1 MSVCLFFRP
10 CVWLYVDQSVCLCVC
25 PYVCQSA
32 RLSVCLSIYPCL
44 SVCTSVCLFDCKSFC
59 LSIQFVDACPSI
71 RPFVCLSIPLFV
83 RLSIHQFDIY
93 SKPLLKPQ
101 YTYNKPCFETAYLSE
116 NAKIIVWL
124 KSSSKCCHFW
134 ATFSEENH
142 CQKIFLNIRIRI
154 FLEFLSLASLSSQV

>member
-1 MSVCLFFRP
+1 MSVCLFFRLSV
-10 CVWLYVDQSVCLCVC
+10 CLYVHQSVCLCVC
-25 PYVCQSA
+25 PYVCLSA
-32 RLSVCLSIYPCL
+32 RLSVCLSIYPYL

-83 RLSIHQFDIY
+83 HLSIHLFDMH

-124 KSSSKCCHFW
+124 KSSLKCYHFW
-134 ATFSEENH
+134 AAFSEENN
-142 CQKIFLNIRIRI
+142 CQKMFLKVRIRI
-154 FLEFLSLASLSSQV
+154 LLEFLSLANLSSHV